1 MDLPDD
7 VVLNPLRR
15 SAMMPVCMDKLQEEL
30 TLLFVSFFAATS
42 IWTLVAYKV
51 IRKFKKRR
59 VVQRERH
66 PSSSETDSIAETRTP
81 SPSDE
86 GETDSFATKQQQIAS
101 QAWKQSI
108 VELVHNRA
116 MDKLQV
122 DPSRSSLSAIVITSL
137 DYEDIIDVICLASSP
152 KSNQRLQCLPRI
164 ALNDLRSMTLV
175 RRCLLRYLYE
185 DLQSIL
191 QHGLKHGQIL
201 CRKPDGCGFVRRE
214 DIRIV
219 LFSNS
224 ICCDQMEREEREK
237 SIIPGARGLMRTLS
251 SPYHFTMT
259 EKLCLWSI
267 LGLQGSILSHV
278 IEPLYVDAI
287 LVSSRSRAQRLSSTL
302 SGYLDLMQGMKG
314 HLNQPSE
321 VISFHPTIFGVASPR
336 SSFPLSYKRGSVGH
350 LMSLNERSFCANWI
364 SLLDSTEMIYADTG
378 ATVNGKASR
387 LCKASLFDS
396 FANLSFARILPK
408 LSWSSFQPV
417 YPLSYAKVKALAY
430 PYQTAK
436 SQVLDRMKKDRR
448 ASRSYSHNFHA
459 FEPK

>member
-1 MDLPDD
+1 
-7 VVLNPLRR
+7 
-15 SAMMPVCMDKLQEEL
+15 
-30 TLLFVSFFAATS
+30 
-42 IWTLVAYKV
+42 
-51 IRKFKKRR
+51 
-59 VVQRERH
+59 
-66 PSSSETDSIAETRTP
+66 
-81 SPSDE
+81 
-86 GETDSFATKQQQIAS
+86 
-101 QAWKQSI
+101 
-108 VELVHNRA
+108 
-116 MDKLQV
+116 
-122 DPSRSSLSAIVITSL
+122 
-137 DYEDIIDVICLASSP
+137 
-152 KSNQRLQCLPRI
+152 
-164 ALNDLRSMTLV
+164 
-175 RRCLLRYLYE
+175 
-185 DLQSIL
+185 
-191 QHGLKHGQIL
+191 
-201 CRKPDGCGFVRRE
+201 
-214 DIRIV
+214 
-219 LFSNS
+219 
-224 ICCDQMEREEREK
+224 
-237 SIIPGARGLMRTLS
+237 
-251 SPYHFTMT
+251 MT